1 MYRDGALL
9 LFAICM
15 AGCRTPPQALPE
27 PPQPPGH
34 TVEVQPGETLWEIA
48 RDNGLSVE
56 ELVEVNGLENANEL
70 AAGQMIFVPAGG
82 LAPTTKTAATKTP
95 PPLRPVIPA
104 KPTTPPTASGLIWPV
119 DGVVLRDFQPAS
131 GKREGYEGLLIASPA
146 GTPVRCA
153 KDGVVAFAGSQGTS
167 LGTFVI
173 VEHDRGLVTIYGHL
187 GAASVQAGAR
197 VTQGAPLGVVG
208 TTGLLGSSPRVQ
220 FQVRRQQTPLDP
232 LTMLPN

>member
-9 LFAICM
+9 FFAICM

-70 AAGQMIFVPAGG
+70 AAGQVIFVPAGG
-82 LAPTTKTAATKTP
+82 LPQTTKTAAATT

-104 KPTTPPTASGLIWPV
+104 KPATPTAGALIWPA
-119 DGVVLRDFQPAS
+119 DGVVLRDFQAATA
-131 GKREGYEGLLIASPA
+131 KREGYEGLLIASPA

-173 VEHDRGLVTIYGHL
+173 VEHDGGLVTIYGHL
-187 GAASVQAGAR
+187 GTASVHAGAR
-197 VTQGAPLGVVG
+197 VAQGATLGVVG